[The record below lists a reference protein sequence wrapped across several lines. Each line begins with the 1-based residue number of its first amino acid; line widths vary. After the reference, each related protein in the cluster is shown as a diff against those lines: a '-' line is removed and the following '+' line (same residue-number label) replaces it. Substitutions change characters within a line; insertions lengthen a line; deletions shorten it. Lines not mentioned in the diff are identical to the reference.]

1 MTETNDEIPEHLL
14 HIRGVLDA
22 MREDIREL
30 KRPVGALENLHLS
43 MSRQLDRINSRI
55 ARIERCLDLTDA

>member
-1 MTETNDEIPEHLL
+1 MTETNDEILEHLF

-30 KRPVGALENLHLS
+30 KWPIGALENRYLS
-43 MSRQLDRINSRI
+43 MSGQLDRNNSRI
-55 ARIERCLDLTDA
+55 AHIERRLDLIDA